1 MNTALILGYLI
12 ISTAYPSFDHC
23 RLDTTDTDYVLL
35 QMMYWND
42 AVRRT
47 DHGRHPL
54 TVRFLNVTA
63 HLLPLT
69 RKLILACVCTVIFQ
83 LGHLSKRV

>member
-1 MNTALILGYLI
+1 
-12 ISTAYPSFDHC
+12 
-23 RLDTTDTDYVLL
+23 
-35 QMMYWND
+35 MMYWND

-54 TVRFLNVTA
+54 TVRFPNPTA

-69 RKLILACVCTVIFQ
+69 FTLILACVCTVIFQ
-83 LGHLSKRV
+83 LGHLSERVWI